1 MIAVRVAV
9 SKPYARRPRAP
20 GQVRGPRRL
29 KPEQTLPITPFVAQS
44 EAIAGWDSPRDHAPG
59 IAVKCR
65 KCGKVDSTLRASA
78 FVYTLSAVV
87 ITLRRPASSGI
98 FCSSC
103 RRKEGIKWSLLT
115 SLLGWWGIPWGPIFS
130 VQSISRNLR
139 GGAQGVEANAA
150 LLKSTGQT
158 LADRGET
165 TEAIQALEQ
174 SARLRNDPEVAR
186 LLSRV
191 RGY

>member
-1 MIAVRVAV
+1 M
-9 SKPYARRPRAP
+9 
-20 GQVRGPRRL
+20 
-29 KPEQTLPITPFVAQS
+29 AQS
-44 EAIAGWDSPRDHAPG
+44 EAVAGFQRAQDHTPDVT
-59 IAVKCR
+59 VKCR
-65 KCGKVDSTLRASA
+65 KCGKVDSTLRAST
-78 FVYTLSAVV
+78 FMYVLSAVV
-87 ITLRRPASSGI
+87 ITLRRPGSSGI

-115 SLLGWWGIPWGPIFS
+115 GLLGWWGFPWGPIFS
-130 VQSISRNLR
+130 VQSIVRNLK
-139 GGAQGVEANAA
+139 GGAQNTQVNAE

-174 SARLRNDPEVAR
+174 SAKLRDDPEVEQ
-186 LLSRV
+186 LLGRV